1 MYSDDIAIRVNN
13 ISKYFEIY
21 DKPSHR
27 LLQMLYRG
35 RKQFFKPYW
44 ALRDISFEVK
54 RGECVGIIGR
64 NGAGKSTLL
73 QIVTGTLA
81 PSSGS
86 VELNGRVAALLE
98 LGSGFNPEFTGRENV
113 YLNAALLGLSKEET
127 DAKYQEILQFADI
140 GDFVDQPVKTYSSG
154 MVVRLAFAVQVMVEP
169 EILIVDEALAVG
181 DIRFQKKCFQYMEKL
196 CDQGTTLFLVTH
208 DLEQVKKFCSYV
220 YWLEGGM
227 LREHGIPRE
236 VTENYT
242 VFMQFEEC
250 SVKRNFKITG
260 ESVAPV
266 IQNLP
271 AVSGLLPIPD
281 DTTES
286 SREGARIIQYGIL
299 DSTGNN
305 INILEKPQE
314 LTCVYLVDVT
324 SDIEIPY
331 FGFSVSNL
339 HGTAILGIDTYCLD
353 KKIPPISAGCRYL
366 VEFKFF
372 FPELQNGDY
381 FFALAVGNG
390 VQHNQIRLHRI
401 GGVPFKVSCRS
412 LLQEQLTVV
421 KLQHCTFKGTVTEK

>member
-140 GDFVDQPVKTYSSG
+140 GDFVDQP
-154 MVVRLAFAVQVMVEP
+154 
-169 EILIVDEALAVG
+169 
-181 DIRFQKKCFQYMEKL
+181 C
-196 CDQGTTLFLVTH
+196 
-208 DLEQVKKFCSYV
+208 
-220 YWLEGGM
+220 
-227 LREHGIPRE
+227 
-236 VTENYT
+236 
-242 VFMQFEEC
+242 
-250 SVKRNFKITG
+250 
-260 ESVAPV
+260 
-266 IQNLP
+266 
-271 AVSGLLPIPD
+271 LL
-281 DTTES
+281 
-286 SREGARIIQYGIL
+286 Y
-299 DSTGNN
+299 
-305 INILEKPQE
+305 
-314 LTCVYLVDVT
+314 T
-324 SDIEIPY
+324 SDAADE
-331 FGFSVSNL
+331 
-339 HGTAILGIDTYCLD
+339 
-353 KKIPPISAGCRYL
+353 
-366 VEFKFF
+366 
-372 FPELQNGDY
+372 
-381 FFALAVGNG
+381 
-390 VQHNQIRLHRI
+390 
-401 GGVPFKVSCRS
+401 
-412 LLQEQLTVV
+412 
-421 KLQHCTFKGTVTEK
+421 